1 MIVFCAIYSPCPVGI
16 LDDYIILSPLNQYI
30 TSVENLKKAKTIF
43 HIIDLT
49 EIFVWN
55 YKRSRE
61 KLTTDFV
68 NDRKVT

>member
-1 MIVFCAIYSPCPVGI
+1 MIVFCAIYSPYPVGI
-16 LDDYIILSPLNQYI
+16 LDDCIILSPLNRYI

-49 EIFVWN
+49 AIFVWN

-61 KLTTDFV
+61 KLATDFV